1 MSEEL
6 SINTVENDEKLIRF
20 RQDEMVECDECRR
33 LSPPNRTTCIYCGAE
48 LPASVLEAKLQKCA
62 GTAVPDSVDALN
74 VIAVSFPASF
84 DTDSLTELAEV
95 VGINSISFA
104 RAWQAGPPLPVARL
118 SSSVES
124 HLVEKQLASLGINSI
139 TWRDSEISTRN
150 PFRRCSSLKFHEEE
164 LEFIVRDGSTAP
176 NFPYS
181 YLRFAVNGR
190 IVVRNIE
197 LDEKPGRSVDSLT
210 GQSVEITSDRELI
223 LIFVET
229 SDDAFLIDA
238 SAFDFSCLEN
248 DKGLTVVENLSTLR
262 KTIAARASHLVW
274 DKGFE
279 TVGPHLNEI
288 WPSQQESASGGWRRS
303 RPGRVEVK
311 SVYSRSNELQFKKYA
326 LLRWKSR
333 ISGVN
338 NVEGTV

>member
-20 RQDEMVECDECRR
+20 RQDEMVGCDECHR

-48 LPASVLEAKLQKCA
+48 LPATVLEAKLQRCA

-84 DTDSLTELAEV
+84 EPERLNQLAEL
-95 VGINSISFA
+95 VGISSVSFA

-124 HLVEKQLASLGINSI
+124 HLVENQLANLGINSV
-139 TWRDSEISTRN
+139 TWRDSEINTQNR
-150 PFRRCSSLKFHEEE
+150 FRRCSSLRFHEEE

-176 NFPYS
+176 HFPYS

-197 LDEKPGRSVDSLT
+197 LDEKPGRSEDSLT

-223 LIFVET
+223 LIFVDT
-229 SDDAFLIDA
+229 SGDPFLIDA

-262 KTIAARASHLVW
+262 KTITARASHLVW
-274 DKGFE
+274 DEGFE
-279 TVGPHLNEI
+279 TVGPHLSEI
-288 WPSQQESASGGWRRS
+288 WPSQQESLSGGWRRS
-303 RPGRVEVK
+303 RPGRVAVR
-311 SVYSRSNELQFKKYA
+311 SIFNQSNEQQFKKYA
-326 LLRWKSR
+326 LLGWKSR

-338 NVEGTV
+338 NAEGTE